1 MLSGSYAL
9 CSENWYLGP
18 SAACLWITFSI
29 THCLPVL
36 TGQHT
41 SSLVQAQPC
50 LFGFIW
56 NSLCSPNSV
65 LIVPKDS
72 EAIISGGMWKNFT
85 FMRPECFPFKLDVG
99 FHIFLVLCI
108 VPFFS
113 GLIISFFDLVFCLF
127 ASKLWCPYSSVE
139 FHQSLFHLHC
149 IFAVKLTSRNSC
161 GAHWQGIWFNYVLVD
176 RLYGPLRNIWDV

>member
-41 SSLVQAQPC
+41 SSLVQPC

-56 NSLCSPNSV
+56 NTLCSPNSV

-85 FMRPECFPFKLDVG
+85 FMRPECFAFKLDVG
-99 FHIFLVLCI
+99 FHIF
-108 VPFFS
+108 FS
-113 GLIISFFDLVFCLF
+113 AMHSALFQWFDYIIFWLKCFARLHQNFD
-127 ASKLWCPYSSVE
+127 AHI
-139 FHQSLFHLHC
+139 HQSLFHLHC
-149 IFAVKLTSRNSC
+149 IVAVKLTSRNSC